1 MIVPPRPLPAAYA
14 VPCPAP
20 IEPMNA
26 SADAI
31 AVALKD
37 MYDLYGLCA
46 GRLHE
51 LVNYLEQDQ
60 QKEQPR

>member
-1 MIVPPRPLPAAYA
+1 MIAPPRPLPAAYA

-31 AVALKD
+31 ALALKD

-46 GRLHE
+46 GRLLE
-51 LVNYLEQDQ
+51 LVNYLQESH
-60 QKEQPR
+60 